1 MKFFLI
7 TYHSSL
13 FIAMIQ
19 FFKDVRIDWLAN
31 RRIFIGISVLLM
43 LAGLASAIVRQAVP
57 GGTDAFNLGVDFKG
71 GTVIAARF
79 LQDRPSDETIRSRF
93 AQQGVGDAIIQ
104 PTDKPDVV
112 LIKVPRQDV
121 VASTAPQPTA
131 TPQPQGQTT
140 PGQPGQ
146 AVAPGQEV
154 SQAQVDPGVLKVRKA
169 LDTFGAKDDAYKIES
184 TDAVG
189 EVAGK
194 QLRIQAISVT
204 LAALIGILLYIGF
217 RFEWTYGAAAV
228 IAVFHDVLVTLGIFS
243 IMQWEIS
250 LTVIAALLTLVGFSV
265 NDTIVVFDRIREN
278 LRLHRRDSLYKVTND
293 SINQTLSRTVITSGL
308 VFLSVLAMVL
318 FGGEVLRGFSLAL
331 LIGIV
336 FGTYSS
342 IAIASPIMVWWQ
354 QRVDAS
360 KSRLTPTAS
369 AGGGG
374 GGRATGQLP
383 RARKAKAGGGGI
395 VNQPQGAA
403 RS

>member
-1 MKFFLI
+1 
-7 TYHSSL
+7 
-13 FIAMIQ
+13 MIQ
-19 FFKDVRIDWLAN
+19 FFKDARIDWLAN
-31 RRIFIGISVLLM
+31 RRIFIGVSILLM

-79 LQDRPSDETIRSRF
+79 LKDRPSDETIRSRF

-121 VASTAPQPTA
+121 AATTAPQPTPA
-131 TPQPQGQTT
+131 PQPQAQLS
-140 PGQPGQ
+140 Q
-146 AVAPGQEV
+146 GQEATEPQAQQNQ
-154 SQAQVDPGVLKVRKA
+154 SSAQVDPGVLKVRQA
-169 LDTFGAKDDAYKIES
+169 LDSFGPKDEAYKIES

-204 LAALIGILLYIGF
+204 LAALIGILLYIAF

-360 KSRLTPTAS
+360 KSRTTPAS
-369 AGGGG
+369 TG
-374 GGRATGQLP
+374 GGRTTGQLP
-383 RARKAKAGGGGI
+383 RARKAKAGGGV